1 MCIKENTIILS
12 IEKIGLSRMDLT
24 LTVYQREEAINA
36 RHAARRGQDVNEG
49 FRSVISKRGPGVRGT
64 PRCVTTTEWA
74 IYRV

>member
-36 RHAARRGQDVNEG
+36 RHVARRGQDVNEG
-49 FRSVISKRGPGVRGT
+49 FRGVFSKRGPGVLGT
-64 PRCVTTTEWA
+64 PRVRNNH
-74 IYRV
+74 RVGYI